1 MLSAVASLPVELKGV
16 DDVLPES
23 ALTFGDG
30 GNRNFDFFTIFAPR
44 ICKRLE

>member
-30 GNRNFDFFTIFAPR
+30 GDRDFDFFAIFALR